1 MGLVSRLRDLWPGAF
16 RQRVTRTGLMFATS
30 IIVVAFMAVF
40 TGNNLVFLIL
50 AAMLAVLGISGFA
63 SKLGLAGLEIDILL
77 PEHIAARRK
86 VRAAVRLKNLKRWMT
101 SFAIHVTGSAAAGF
115 DCSLFFPVIPRGAI
129 IEEPVDLYFPRR
141 GRWRERSFEFT
152 TRFPFGFAERHELVT
167 TRHDI
172 LVYPCLDGRP
182 EFESLLTSISGDLEA
197 HRRGQGHDFYRIR
210 PYEASETAR
219 HVDWKAT
226 AHTGALQ
233 VREFARE
240 EDQEVL
246 IGLDLNVP
254 HAAEDWFET
263 AVDCAAFLC
272 YRLNLRGA
280 RLRFHT
286 QEVSIAVPAEGTIY
300 MILSYLALVTPH
312 ASEPITASAEAGRIE
327 LLLTANPRE
336 PGVLDAEGS
345 GVRVL
350 SPATLS
356 PVELPPAAA
365 SQASVTTSSAKTP
378 A

>member
-1 MGLVSRLRDLWPGAF
+1 MGLFSRLRDLWPGAF

-30 IIVVAFMAVF
+30 IVVVAFMAVF

-101 SFAIHVTGSAAAGF
+101 SFAIHVAGSAAAGF
-115 DCSLFFPVIPRGAI
+115 DCSLFFPVIPRGAT

-182 EFESLLTSISGDLEA
+182 EFENLLTSISGDLEA
-197 HRRGQGHDFYRIR
+197 RRRGQGHDFYRIR

-254 HAAEDWFET
+254 HEAEEWFET

-286 QEVSIAVPAEGTIY
+286 QEFSIAVPSEGTIY
-300 MILSYLALVTPH
+300 MILRYLALVTPR
-312 ASEPITASAEAGRIE
+312 ASEPIAALAEAGRVE
-327 LLLTANPRE
+327 LLFTANTAELGLR
-336 PGVLDAEGS
+336 DAEGH
-345 GVRVL
+345 GVRLL
-350 SPATLS
+350 SPSTLQTVTLAPATNS
-356 PVELPPAAA
+356 PSPP
-365 SQASVTTSSAKTP
+365 AKTP

>member
-1 MGLVSRLRDLWPGAF
+1 
-16 RQRVTRTGLMFATS
+16 
-30 IIVVAFMAVF
+30 
-40 TGNNLVFLIL
+40 
-50 AAMLAVLGISGFA
+50 
-63 SKLGLAGLEIDILL
+63 
-77 PEHIAARRK
+77 
-86 VRAAVRLKNLKRWMT
+86 
-101 SFAIHVTGSAAAGF
+101 
-115 DCSLFFPVIPRGAI
+115 PRGAT
-129 IEEPVDLYFPRR
+129 IEEPVDLFFPRR

-197 HRRGQGHDFYRIR
+197 RRRGQGHDFYRIR

-219 HVDWKAT
+219 HVDWKAA

-240 EDQEVL
+240 EDQEVR

-254 HAAEDWFET
+254 HDAEEWFET

-286 QEVSIAVPAEGTIY
+286 QEFSVAVPSEGNIYTI
-300 MILSYLALVTPH
+300 LRYLALVTPR
-312 ASEPITASAEAGRIE
+312 ASDPLAAAAEAGRVE
-327 LLLTANPRE
+327 LLLTANPRGAAVRE
-336 PGVLDAEGS
+336 AEDFGI
-345 GVRVL
+345 RVL
-350 SPATLS
+350 SPATL
-356 PVELPPAAA
+356 AAEPREP
-365 SQASVTTSSAKTP
+365 SSKTP